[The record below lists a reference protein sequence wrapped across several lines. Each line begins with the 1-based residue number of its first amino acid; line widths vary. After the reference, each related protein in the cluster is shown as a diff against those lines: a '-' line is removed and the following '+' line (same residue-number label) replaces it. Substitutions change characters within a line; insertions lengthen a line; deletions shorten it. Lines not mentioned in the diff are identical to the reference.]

1 MKGRAY
7 RERKIKRG
15 RKIDQR
21 EDRKRNKGEKDE
33 GMEQSEKKRGRAR
46 EKDLTFPEGLAE
58 EG

>member
-21 EDRKRNKGEKDE
+21 EDRKRNKGDKDE
-33 GMEQSEKKRGRAR
+33 GKREWSKARKSAGERGKKI
-46 EKDLTFPEGLAE
+46 
-58 EG
+58 